1 MRRISGGNDSSS
13 IEIMLLLYIYL
24 QNKYIGLNSTE
35 KTCISDTPMDQE
47 NLLDSTC
54 RNTQVFI

>member
-35 KTCISDTPMDQE
+35 KTCLKCTPI
-47 NLLDSTC
+47 
-54 RNTQVFI
+54 R